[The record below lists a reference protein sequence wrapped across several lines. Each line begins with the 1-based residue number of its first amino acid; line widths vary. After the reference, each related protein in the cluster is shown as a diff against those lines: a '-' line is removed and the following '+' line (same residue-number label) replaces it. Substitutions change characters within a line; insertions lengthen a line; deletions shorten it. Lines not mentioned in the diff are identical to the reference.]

1 MLQVPANLQ
10 KMSSLE
16 SEWSSTA
23 WRAVTGLATW
33 PVEQRRRVSAVQGGL
48 GGAPTDGTAG
58 DADAAVN
65 DATWWLRNV
74 DLEVGA
80 GELVCVVGRV
90 GCGKTSLISALLGEG
105 LISQLGCAIRL

>member
-1 MLQVPANLQ
+1 MVL
-10 KMSSLE
+10 
-16 SEWSSTA
+16 
-23 WRAVTGLATW
+23 
-33 PVEQRRRVSAVQGGL
+33 RRRVSAVQGGL

-105 LISQLGCAIRL
+105 LISRLGCAIRL

>member
-1 MLQVPANLQ
+1 M
-10 KMSSLE
+10 
-16 SEWSSTA
+16 
-23 WRAVTGLATW
+23 
-33 PVEQRRRVSAVQGGL
+33 QGGL

-105 LISQLGCAIRL
+105 LTSQLGCAIRL

>member
-1 MLQVPANLQ
+1 MSLQLCHLCPRPIWVGQHRCA
-10 KMSSLE
+10 
-16 SEWSSTA
+16 
-23 WRAVTGLATW
+23 GLSVGCYLDSGAMWT
-33 PVEQRRRVSAVQGGL
+33 VVLRRGVSAVQGGL

-105 LISQLGCAIRL
+105 CLSQLG